1 MYPGHDYKGFTSS
14 SVDEEA
20 RLNPRLTRTQEEFVT
35 IMANLNLPYP
45 KKLDV
50 AVPANLLCE

>member
-1 MYPGHDYKGFTSS
+1 M
-14 SVDEEA
+14 DEEI
-20 RLNPRLTRTQEEFVT
+20 RLNPRLTKSKEDFVT
-35 IMANLNLPYP
+35 LMANLNLPYP